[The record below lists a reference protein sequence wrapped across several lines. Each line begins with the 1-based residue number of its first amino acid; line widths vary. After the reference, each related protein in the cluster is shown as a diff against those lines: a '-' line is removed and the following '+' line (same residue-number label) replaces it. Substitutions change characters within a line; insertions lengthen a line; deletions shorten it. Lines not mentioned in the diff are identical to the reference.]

1 MDDFSLS
8 DKKAIAGL
16 SILVKSDDYNA
27 QDFEREILSGA
38 NIAQEEEDN
47 AAAFKHDMDRLGTTY
62 GLAEM
67 DLESNIGED
76 IKFDPELFSA
86 NIESETI
93 KDDQLNY
100 MTMEQKKQNHV
111 NNVLQDIDNDEDL
124 EYDIDKERDD
134 DDKNVLLEQ
143 IDMLRDT
150 LGDDG
155 INISNVPIVTKSN
168 AISDIKTIYKSLRLK
183 SDRNRYCSFAEELI
197 LSAAYGVEYL
207 FDGKNEWFGRKPDLV
222 GWSNTVRIKLR
233 RCRFQTSSLIKDM
246 MQDYSIGPAV
256 QICLELIPS
265 LFLYSRQKKISN
277 NEFSNANDSAAYDN
291 AVSNLNEIQS

>member
-155 INISNVPIVTKSN
+155 INISNVPTVTKTN
-168 AISDIKTIYKSLRLK
+168 TISDIKTIYKSLRLK

>member
-1 MDDFSLS
+1 MEDFSLS
-8 DKKAIAGL
+8 DKKAVAGL
-16 SILVKSDDYNA
+16 SALVKSDEYNA

-76 IKFDPELFSA
+76 IKFDPDLFSA
-86 NIESETI
+86 NIENEAI

-155 INISNVPIVTKSN
+155 INVSNVPVVTKSN
-168 AISDIKTIYKSLRLK
+168 SISDIKTIYKSLRLK

>member
-1 MDDFSLS
+1 
-8 DKKAIAGL
+8 
-16 SILVKSDDYNA
+16 
-27 QDFEREILSGA
+27 
-38 NIAQEEEDN
+38 
-47 AAAFKHDMDRLGTTY
+47 
-62 GLAEM
+62 
-67 DLESNIGED
+67 
-76 IKFDPELFSA
+76 
-86 NIESETI
+86 
-93 KDDQLNY
+93 
-100 MTMEQKKQNHV
+100 MEQKKQNHV

-155 INISNVPIVTKSN
+155 INVSNVPVVTKSN
-168 AISDIKTIYKSLRLK
+168 SISDIKTIYKSLRLK

>member
-62 GLAEM
+62 GLTEM

-76 IKFDPELFSA
+76 TKFDPDLFSA
-86 NIESETI
+86 NIESENI